1 MNDNYSIFKNWL
13 NVCLKT
19 NPIVSEIEAIYLGL
33 FESDQGI
40 TLYISGSA
48 NFDEEDSDWACDLDY
63 NPKYKYCDTIPIL
76 NDLFEVKEEMFIR
89 IEKLYNVISEFVNK
103 YLKEN
108 KTDLDAIK
116 IAVGFDDGD
125 LKIIK

>member
-1 MNDNYSIFKNWL
+1 MNDNYLIFKNWIDI
-13 NVCLKT
+13 CLKT
-19 NPIVSEIEAIYLGL
+19 NPIESKIEAIYLGL

-40 TLYISGSA
+40 TLYISGSS

-63 NPKYKYCDTIPIL
+63 NPKFKYCDTIPIL
-76 NDLFEVKEEMFIR
+76 NDLFEVKEDIFIR
-89 IEKLYNVISEFVNK
+89 IEKVYNVIYEFVNK
-103 YLKEN
+103 YLEEN
-108 KTDLDAIK
+108 KTDLDTIK